1 MRFESG
7 SYGVWRAVAFAILGG
22 WLSGGCGGTLAA
34 ENAFSTD
41 FRCSR
46 AQAHETPGGRYVVHG
61 CGRRAVYVCLQET
74 CALQTVTE
82 KDAAPSRELSRR
94 AQSHAQARP
103 VAQVRIGG
111 SGRTMVLEL
120 ALDEGALLRLTATPA
135 ERADLVQL
143 KLVRSTDAEDPDECS
158 PAWMLNGQV
167 LEMPQ
172 AVGARDGRELS
183 HRVLIGS
190 QLIREFALAEKLSLR
205 VCEDRFALDREQVE
219 QVRAFM
225 ERFQEEVAWQAKP
238 RAGTSGGMLA
248 PAGGW
253 PEWTV
258 SGEPMPALQGP
269 ALDGS
274 ALFKRLKVS
283 VFQLEASLTQGTSQG
298 SAVAIGP
305 SELLTNCHVVRGA
318 QKIILRQDKT
328 QLDAVVLRS
337 DPVTD
342 RCVIGV
348 SGVTLTPVAGVRSS
362 ASLEVGEPAYTLG
375 SPVGLQLTLGN
386 GIISGQRD
394 EADRHFVQTTAPISP
409 GSSGGGLFDAR
420 GNLIGITTLVLA
432 GRERLNQS
440 LNFAIPADQF
450 WRP

>member
-1 MRFESG
+1 MWG
-7 SYGVWRAVAFAILGG
+7 AVAVAMLGG
-22 WLSGGCGGTLAA
+22 WLSGGCGGTLEA

-46 AQAHETPGGRYVVHG
+46 VQARETLGGRYVVRG
-61 CGRRAVYVCLQET
+61 CGRRAVYVCLGET
-74 CALQTVTE
+74 CSLQTVTE
-82 KDAAPSRELSRR
+82 EDAAPNRELSRR
-94 AQSHAQARP
+94 QQSHAQPRP
-103 VAQVRIGG
+103 VAQRKIGG
-111 SGRTMVLEL
+111 SGRTMVIEL
-120 ALDEGALLRLTATPA
+120 ALDDGALLRLTATPS

-143 KLVRSTDAEDPDECS
+143 KLVRTTDAEDPDECS

-172 AVGARDGRELS
+172 AAGARDGRELS

-190 QLIREFALAEKLSLR
+190 PLIREFAVAEKLSLR
-205 VCEDRFALDREQVE
+205 VCEERFALDREQVE

-238 RAGTSGGMLA
+238 RAGKSGGMLA

-253 PEWTV
+253 PEWAV
-258 SGEPMPALQGP
+258 NGEPMTAVQGP

-283 VFQLEASLTQGTSQG
+283 VFHLEASLTQGTSQG

-305 SELLTNCHVVRGA
+305 NELLTNCHVIRGA
-318 QKIILRQDKT
+318 QKIILRQNKA
-328 QLDAVVLRS
+328 QFDAIVLRS
-337 DPVTD
+337 DPVSD

-348 SGVTLTPVAGVRSS
+348 TGVTLTPVAGVRSS

-375 SPVGLQLTLGN
+375 SPFGLQLTLGN

-394 EADRHFVQTTAPISP
+394 EHDRHFVQTTAPISP

-450 WRP
+450 WQP